1 MRRAAR
7 IAFIVPAAIAGVALF
22 SWFVMLL
29 WNHALAPAT
38 GWHELTYWQA
48 LGILVLAK
56 ILFGFGGGHSGGGW
70 RSRARRRA
78 WENWEGM
85 KPEEREKFRE
95 AMRARYGHSWCEPRP
110 PRAPEAPADR

>member
-38 GWHELTYWQA
+38 GWHEVTYWQA
-48 LGILVLAK
+48 LGLLVLAK
-56 ILFGFGGGHSGGGW
+56 ILFGFGGGHSGGAWG
-70 RSRARRRA
+70 SRARRRA
-78 WENWEGM
+78 WESGEAGEA
-85 KPEEREKFRE
+85 EEREKVRGG
-95 AMRARYGHSWCEPRP
+95 MRG
-110 PRAPEAPADR
+110 

>member
-38 GWHELTYWQA
+38 GWHEVTYWQA
-48 LGILVLAK
+48 LGRLVLAK
-56 ILFGFGGGHSGGGW
+56 ILSGFGGGHSAGAW
-70 RSRARRRA
+70 RSRPRRRGR
-78 WENWEGM
+78 ENWESM
-85 KPEEREKFRE
+85 KPQQRGKLRP
-95 AMRARYGHSWCEPRP
+95 ATRAR
-110 PRAPEAPADR
+110 